1 MPIAAAIGT
10 KLAVG
15 MVGASVVGD
24 AISMIASAAASLTIR
39 ASGREV
45 T

>member
-15 MVGASVVGD
+15 MVGASVVGQV
-24 AISMIASAAASLTIR
+24 AGMKMMGLF
-39 ASGREV
+39 
-45 T
+45 